1 MKKEKTEKMEKMEK
15 IKLTEDEM
23 KELTDI
29 RNNFSNLTLM
39 IGETVIG
46 VANLEN
52 RKQELL
58 NELTKIT
65 EKQNDISKKLE
76 DKYGKGNISLETGEF
91 SPIKN

>member
-1 MKKEKTEKMEKMEK
+1 MEK
-15 IKLTEDEM
+15 IKLTEDEI

-39 IGETVIG
+39 IGEAEVG

-58 NELTKIT
+58 SGLAKLN
-65 EKQNDISKKLE
+65 EKQNDVSKKLE

-91 SPIKN
+91 TPIEN

>member
-1 MKKEKTEKMEKMEK
+1 MKKEKTEKMEK
-15 IKLTEDEM
+15 IKLTEDEI

-39 IGETVIG
+39 IGETEIG
-46 VANLEN
+46 VANLKN

-58 NELTKIT
+58 SGLAKLN
-65 EKQNDISKKLE
+65 EKQNDVSKKLE

-91 SPIKN
+91 TPIEN

>member
-1 MKKEKTEKMEKMEK
+1 MKKEKTEKMEK
-15 IKLTEDEM
+15 IKLTEDEI

-39 IGETVIG
+39 IGEAEVG

-52 RKQELL
+52 RKQELFSGLAKL
-58 NELTKIT
+58 N
-65 EKQNDISKKLE
+65 EKQNDVSKKLE

-91 SPIKN
+91 SPIEN

>member
-1 MKKEKTEKMEKMEK
+1 MKKEKMEK
-15 IKLTEDEM
+15 IKLTEDEI

-58 NELTKIT
+58 NGLAKIT

-76 DKYGKGNISLETGEF
+76 DKYGEGNISLETGEF
-91 SPIKN
+91 SPIKK

>member
-1 MKKEKTEKMEKMEK
+1 MKKEKMEK
-15 IKLTEDEM
+15 IKLTEDEI

-58 NELTKIT
+58 NGLAKIT

-76 DKYGKGNISLETGEF
+76 DKYGEGNISLETGEF
-91 SPIKN
+91 SPTKK

>member
-1 MKKEKTEKMEKMEK
+1 MEK
-15 IKLTEDEM
+15 IKLTEDEI

-39 IGETVIG
+39 IGEAEVG

-58 NELTKIT
+58 NGLAKLN
-65 EKQNDISKKLE
+65 EKQNDVSKKLE

-91 SPIKN
+91 TPIEN

>member
-1 MKKEKTEKMEKMEK
+1 MKKEKTEKMEKF
-15 IKLTEDEM
+15 KLTEDEI

-39 IGETVIG
+39 IGEAEVG

-58 NELTKIT
+58 NGLAKLN
-65 EKQNDISKKLE
+65 EKQNDVSKKLE

-91 SPIKN
+91 TPIEN

>member
-1 MKKEKTEKMEKMEK
+1 MKKEKTEK
-15 IKLTEDEM
+15 IKLTEDEI

-39 IGETVIG
+39 IGEAEVG

-58 NELTKIT
+58 SGLAKLN
-65 EKQNDISKKLE
+65 EKQNDVSKKLE

-91 SPIKN
+91 TPIEN

>member
-1 MKKEKTEKMEKMEK
+1 MKKEKTEKMEK
-15 IKLTEDEM
+15 IKLTEDEI

-39 IGETVIG
+39 IGEAEVG

-52 RKQELL
+52 RKQELFSGLAKL
-58 NELTKIT
+58 N
-65 EKQNDISKKLE
+65 EKQNDLSKKLE

-91 SPIKN
+91 TPIEN